1 MSAKDKYQTIDS
13 MAWSFR
19 KRVKIIPGVH
29 LNIGKRGISTSMGI
43 PGARVAIGTSGSY
56 FSTGIPGLGTSSR
69 TNLSSS
75 HSPSRDVLP
84 PDSLSYHSPDIM
96 SPGSIYSADLHEI
109 TSQNMQGI
117 KEAIL
122 LARAQRTSLHDDLKK
137 IGQAIKST
145 KLKLLL
151 SHIFLYGYLKPSIP
165 AGLTVDL
172 RTQEVA
178 LQEAQEQLQKSFVD
192 LDADFEPEHK
202 VKYDAMVAAF
212 EDLSRCHQIWDITRA
227 HFEDRVITRS
237 SASAFVSRRSVRFAL
252 RTIPEF
258 RSVLQALYFQNAN
271 GADLYIYPNFV
282 VLYANSSDFA
292 VIGLD
297 DIDFQYG
304 HVRFTATHVVPADS
318 TIVGQ
323 TWAKVNKN
331 GTPDRRFKGNYQIP
345 VVQYGEIRLKTSTGL
360 REEYQFSN
368 YAHTATFGRAFQD
381 YQRSLNESDLQL

>member
-1 MSAKDKYQTIDS
+1 

-29 LNIGKRGISTSMGI
+29 LNIGKRGLSTSIGI
-43 PGARVAIGTSGSY
+43 PGARVTIGASGSY
-56 FSTGIPGLGTSSR
+56 FSTGIPGLGISSR
-69 TNLSSS
+69 TRLSSGN
-75 HSPSRDVLP
+75 SPSRNVQP
-84 PDSLSYHSPDIM
+84 TDSFSYDSPDVI
-96 SPGSIYSADLHEI
+96 STGSIYSADLHEI

-122 LARAQRTSLHDDLKK
+122 LARTQRTNLHDDLKK
-137 IGQAIKST
+137 IRQTIKSS
-145 KLKLLL
+145 KLKRLL

-165 AGLTVDL
+165 ARLSIDL
-172 RTQEVA
+172 RAQEAA
-178 LQEAQEQLQKSFVD
+178 LQEVQEQLQKSFVD

-202 VKYDAMVAAF
+202 VKYDAMVTAF
-212 EDLSRCHQIWDITRA
+212 ANLSRCHQIWDITSA
-227 HFEDRVITRS
+227 HFEDRNITRS
-237 SASAFVSRRSVRFAL
+237 SASTFVTRRSVHFAL
-252 RTIPEF
+252 RSIPEF
-258 RSVLQALYFQNAN
+258 RSVLQGLYFQNAN

-282 VLYANSSDFA
+282 IMYANNTDFA

-297 DIDFQYG
+297 EIDFQYG
-304 HVRFTATHVVPADS
+304 HVRFTETQVVPADS

-368 YAHTATFGRAFQD
+368 YTHTAIFAKAFQD
-381 YQRSLNESDLQL
+381 YQQSLNESDSQL